1 MLKRKT
7 DYNGKRLV
15 DTGVLCMT
23 NYIEVF
29 IDYLDYERGL
39 SPNTRAAYYRDL
51 NKFKDFLWHEYA
63 ISDPVLVNKGQI
75 IQYLSVQMNNGAAYS
90 TVARSL
96 SSIKTFYK
104 FLVLENYTKT
114 NPSSDLET
122 PKIKRKLPQV
132 LTIEEVDKL
141 MQQPKVTVP
150 LGLRDRAMLELMYG
164 TGVRVS
170 ELLSLQVEDINIT
183 AGFLRCLG
191 KGRKERILP
200 VNQTSID
207 WVQRYL
213 ARARSLLVKNYR
225 EKTLFVN
232 AHGRPMSRQ
241 GFFKILSA
249 YGKKAEIG
257 KEITP
262 HTLRHSFATHL
273 LENGADLRA
282 VQEMLGH
289 ADISTT
295 QIYTHLTRS
304 RLMEV
309 YQLYHPRA

>member
-1 MLKRKT
+1 ME
-7 DYNGKRLV
+7 
-15 DTGVLCMT
+15 
-23 NYIEVF
+23 NYITAF
-29 IDYLDYERGL
+29 IEYLQYEKGL
-39 SPNTRAAYYRDL
+39 SENTRAAYSRDL
-51 NKFKDFLWHEYA
+51 NKFNAYLLKNSKYSHPSEICKQDIMAFL
-63 ISDPVLVNKGQI
+63 ST
-75 IQYLSVQMNNGAAYS
+75 QMEEGAANS
-90 TVARSL
+90 TVARNL

-104 FLVLENYTKT
+104 FLVLENHVQN
-114 NPSSDLET
+114 NPTSDLET
-122 PKIKRKLPQV
+122 PKIKRKLPEI

-141 MQQPKVTVP
+141 MEQPRVTLP

-170 ELLSLQVEDINIT
+170 ELLSLQIEDINST

-191 KGRKERILP
+191 KGRKERIIP

-207 WVQRYL
+207 WIQRYL
-213 ARARSLLVKNYR
+213 ARARNLLVIKYLER
-225 EKTLFVN
+225 TLFVN
-232 AHGRPMSRQ
+232 ANGRPMSRQ
-241 GFFKILSA
+241 GFYKILGA
-249 YGKKAEIG
+249 YAEKAELG
-257 KEITP
+257 KEVTP

>member
-1 MLKRKT
+1 MARGVKSIRKIQELT
-7 DYNGKRLV
+7 
-15 DTGVLCMT
+15 MQ
-23 NYIEVF
+23 NYITAF
-29 IDYLDYERGL
+29 IEYLQYEKGL
-39 SPNTRAAYYRDL
+39 SENTRVAYRRDL
-51 NKFKDFLWHEYA
+51 NKFHAYLLKNSFSAQPNEISKQQIMAFL
-63 ISDPVLVNKGQI
+63 S
-75 IQYLSVQMNNGAAYS
+75 SQMDEGTANS

-104 FLVLENYTKT
+104 FLVLENHVQN
-114 NPSSDLET
+114 NPTADLET
-122 PKIKRKLPQV
+122 PKIKRKLPDI

-141 MQQPKVTVP
+141 MQQPRVTLP

-170 ELLSLQVEDINIT
+170 ELLSLQIEDLNTT

-191 KGRKERILP
+191 KGRKERIIP

-213 ARARSLLVKNYR
+213 ARARNSLVKNHLER
-225 EKTLFVN
+225 TLFVN
-232 AHGRPMSRQ
+232 ANGRPLSRQ
-241 GFFKILSA
+241 GFFKILA
-249 YGKKAEIG
+249 TYVEKAELG
-257 KEITP
+257 KEVTP
-262 HTLRHSFATHL
+262 HTFRHSFATHL

-295 QIYTHLTRS
+295 QIYTHLTKS

-309 YQLYHPRA
+309 YQRYHPRA

>member
-1 MLKRKT
+1 MARDVKSIRKMQELT
-7 DYNGKRLV
+7 
-15 DTGVLCMT
+15 MQ
-23 NYIEVF
+23 NYITTF
-29 IDYLDYERGL
+29 IEYLQYEKGL
-39 SPNTRAAYYRDL
+39 SENTRAAYRRDL
-51 NKFKDFLWHEYA
+51 NKFDAYLLKNSLSTQPNSISKQQIMAFL
-63 ISDPVLVNKGQI
+63 S
-75 IQYLSVQMNNGAAYS
+75 SQMDEGAANS

-104 FLVLENYTKT
+104 FLILENHVQN
-114 NPSSDLET
+114 NPTSDLET
-122 PKIKRKLPQV
+122 PKIKRKLPDV

-141 MQQPKVTVP
+141 MQQPRVTLL

-170 ELLSLQVEDINIT
+170 ELLSLQIEDINST

-191 KGRKERILP
+191 KGRKERIIP

-213 ARARSLLVKNYR
+213 ARARNSLVKNHLER
-225 EKTLFVN
+225 TLFVN
-232 AHGRPMSRQ
+232 ANGRPLSRQ
-241 GFFKILSA
+241 GFFKILA
-249 YGKKAEIG
+249 TYVEKAKLG

-262 HTLRHSFATHL
+262 HTFRHSFATHL

-295 QIYTHLTRS
+295 QIYTHLTKS

-309 YQLYHPRA
+309 YQRYHPRA

>member
-1 MLKRKT
+1 MQ
-7 DYNGKRLV
+7 
-15 DTGVLCMT
+15 
-23 NYIEVF
+23 NYISAFTE
-29 IDYLDYERGL
+29 YLQYEKGL
-39 SPNTRAAYYRDL
+39 SENTRAAYRRDL
-51 NKFKDFLWHEYA
+51 NKFNAYLLKNCQSSQPGEISKQQITAFL
-63 ISDPVLVNKGQI
+63 SN
-75 IQYLSVQMNNGAAYS
+75 QMDEGAANS

-104 FLVLENYTKT
+104 FLVLENHVQN
-114 NPSSDLET
+114 NPTSDLET
-122 PKIKRKLPQV
+122 PKIKRKLPDI

-141 MQQPKVTVP
+141 MEQPRVLLP

-170 ELLSLQVEDINIT
+170 ELLALQIEDINST
-183 AGFLRCLG
+183 AGFLRCFG
-191 KGRKERILP
+191 KGRKERIIP

-207 WVQRYL
+207 WIQRYL
-213 ARARSLLVKNYR
+213 ARARNLLVKNHLER
-225 EKTLFVN
+225 TLFVN
-232 AHGRPMSRQ
+232 ANGRPMSRQ
-241 GFFKILSA
+241 GFYKILAA
-249 YGKKAEIG
+249 YAKKAELG
-257 KEITP
+257 KEVTP

-295 QIYTHLTRS
+295 QIYTHLTKS

>member
-1 MLKRKT
+1 MQ
-7 DYNGKRLV
+7 
-15 DTGVLCMT
+15 
-23 NYIEVF
+23 NYISAFTE
-29 IDYLDYERGL
+29 YLQYEKGL
-39 SPNTRAAYYRDL
+39 SVNTRAAYRRDL
-51 NKFKDFLWHEYA
+51 NKFNAFLLKNSLPTQPDE
-63 ISDPVLVNKGQI
+63 ISKQQI
-75 IQYLSVQMNNGAAYS
+75 MAFLSTQMDAGAANS

-96 SSIKTFYK
+96 STIKTFYK
-104 FLVLENYTKT
+104 FMVLENLVQN
-114 NPSSDLET
+114 NPTSDLET
-122 PKIKRKLPQV
+122 PKIKRKLPDI
-132 LTIEEVDKL
+132 LTIEEVDLL
-141 MQQPKVTVP
+141 MEQPRVLLP

-170 ELLSLQVEDINIT
+170 ELLALQIEDINST

-191 KGRKERILP
+191 KGRKERIIP

-207 WVQRYL
+207 WIQRYL
-213 ARARSLLVKNYR
+213 ARARNLLVKNHLER
-225 EKTLFVN
+225 TLFVN
-232 AHGRPMSRQ
+232 ANGRPMSRQ
-241 GFFKILSA
+241 GFYKILAA
-249 YGKKAEIG
+249 YAKKAELG
-257 KEITP
+257 KEVTP

-295 QIYTHLTRS
+295 QIYTHLTKS